1 MALEQSG
8 RALVVTLGPASLGLA
23 GDLVEAGATALRLN
37 ASHMTTAEVRAAVDG
52 LRREGHTTPI
62 VVDLQGAKMRLGRF
76 VERAI
81 VAGDRVSLACDQ
93 GPADALPVPHAE
105 LFEQVRPGETLSVD
119 DDRLRFEVVD
129 VSERRLDLRALTGGI
144 LRARKGVNVVEHPVV
159 LEDLAMA
166 DLGVVDALRG
176 TAGVAWAV
184 SFMADGR
191 EAEWVRHRIPAGRV
205 IGKIERREA
214 IRNVGAIA
222 AATDEIWV
230 CRGDLGAQVG
240 AQELARFVGGFDPRS
255 LVRPVLM
262 AGQVLEH
269 LTAHSEPT
277 RSEVCHLHD
286 LLARGYVG
294 IVLSDETA
302 IGHDPVRAARIAA
315 ELLRRLGS

>member
-1 MALEQSG
+1 
-8 RALVVTLGPASLGLA
+8 
-23 GDLVEAGATALRLN
+23 
-37 ASHMTTAEVRAAVDG
+37 
-52 LRREGHTTPI
+52 
-62 VVDLQGAKMRLGRF
+62 
-76 VERAI
+76 
-81 VAGDRVSLACDQ
+81 
-93 GPADALPVPHAE
+93 VPHAE

-129 VSERRLDLRALTGGI
+129 VSDRRLALRALTGGI
-144 LRARKGVNVVEHPVV
+144 LRPRKGVNVVEHPVV
-159 LEDLAMA
+159 LEDLAAA
-166 DLGVVDALRG
+166 DLGVVAALRG
-176 TAGVAWAV
+176 AASVAWAV

-191 EAEWVRHRIPAGRV
+191 EAEWVRHRIPAARV

-214 IRNVGAIA
+214 IRNLGAIT

-240 AQELARFVGGFDPRS
+240 AAELARFVGGFDPGS
-255 LVRPVLM
+255 LARPALM

-302 IGHDPVRAARIAA
+302 IGHDPVRATRIAA
-315 ELLRRLGS
+315 ELLRQLGS